1 MKRLKGI
8 GASRGIAIGQLIIFD
23 GGRQPVALS
32 KTTNAQEELIRFEH
46 AKCQALDA
54 LEKLRQRALN
64 EIGFDES
71 LIFEIQKIMLGDSH
85 FLEKTYD
92 LIKKEQYTAQCAVQ
106 LAGEHF
112 AQTLFRLDDDYLR
125 ERGADVLDASQRIV
139 RILCGYPSASMAAI
153 SEQSILLS
161 DCFMP
166 SELIQMDREKVL
178 ALVTSNGSRVSHAAI
193 LARTRGIPA
202 VVGMQEQIRSLKKAD
217 ILIVDGEEGVVIAE
231 PDERTLTAY
240 RQKQRELRE
249 NRERLRMLKGL
260 PSKTRD
266 GRLAWVDGHIF
277 QAADTKAVLENDGEG
292 IGIFCTEYLFTRFNE
307 TPDEETQFEVYR
319 EVVEKMNRRPV
330 AVRTLNMRADK
341 LCAGLYTSLEENPA
355 MGCRGVRSSL
365 RRPHFFS
372 AQIRALLRASA
383 FGNLSIL
390 IPFVNFTQEIEE
402 VRQIIEECKQELRQ
416 ANMPFDE
423 HVQLGL
429 LIETPGAALNASQL
443 AQRVDFFMIESDDL
457 TQFTLAVDRMNGS
470 IGSLF
475 TYTHTAVL
483 QLISATVR
491 AAVHAGIPCGIC
503 GVAAADKT
511 LAESF
516 LKMGITRFAVSPS
529 SILEM
534 RECIRGLDLPEH
546 LFAGTGG

>member
-1 MKRLKGI
+1 M
-8 GASRGIAIGQLIIFD
+8 
-23 GGRQPVALS
+23 
-32 KTTNAQEELIRFEH
+32 
-46 AKCQALDA
+46 
-54 LEKLRQRALN
+54 
-64 EIGFDES
+64 
-71 LIFEIQKIMLGDSH
+71 
-85 FLEKTYD
+85 
-92 LIKKEQYTAQCAVQ
+92 
-106 LAGEHF
+106 
-112 AQTLFRLDDDYLR
+112 
-125 ERGADVLDASQRIV
+125 
-139 RILCGYPSASMAAI
+139 
-153 SEQSILLS
+153 
-161 DCFMP
+161 
-166 SELIQMDREKVL
+166 
-178 ALVTSNGSRVSHAAI
+178 
-193 LARTRGIPA
+193 
-202 VVGMQEQIRSLKKAD
+202 
-217 ILIVDGEEGVVIAE
+217 
-231 PDERTLTAY
+231 
-240 RQKQRELRE
+240 
-249 NRERLRMLKGL
+249 
-260 PSKTRD
+260 
-266 GRLAWVDGHIF
+266 
-277 QAADTKAVLENDGEG
+277 
-292 IGIFCTEYLFTRFNE
+292 
-307 TPDEETQFEVYR
+307 
-319 EVVEKMNRRPV
+319 
-330 AVRTLNMRADK
+330 RTLNMRADK
-341 LCAGLYTSLEENPA
+341 LRSGPYTSLEENPA

-383 FGNLSIL
+383 FGTLSIL

-402 VRQIIEECKQELRQ
+402 VRQIVEECKQELRQ

-429 LIETPGAALNASQL
+429 LVETPGAALNAPQL

-475 TYTHTAVL
+475 TYNHPAVL

-503 GVAAADKT
+503 GVAAADKE